1 MKAWRLRDIERLA
14 IQQYVADNFGKAS
27 DGCRMERAV
36 LLSSIL
42 EGRNWRHRSAL

>member
-14 IQQYVADNFGKAS
+14 IQQWVTDNFSMAS
-27 DGCRMERAV
+27 DDRRMERVV

-42 EGRNWRHRSAL
+42 EGWN